1 MNEENKNELSI
12 SEPEWQARFRGE
24 YKELKERYNKLHRM
38 IVKYDAGTL
47 DFKPTCPIDL
57 LRRQKATMGEYLN
70 ILEIRAEIEN
80 VRGLDDD
87 KPKLKRNECISIA
100 KKLGIVDWPKIEVDT
115 PIFVRDSNEEVWK
128 CRYFAMYED
137 GEIYAWQLGRT
148 SWSNPIKRSPIAWKY
163 AKLAGDT
170 DE

>member
-24 YKELKERYNKLHRM
+24 YKKLKERYNKLHRM

-80 VRGLDDD
+80 IRGLDDD
-87 KPKLKRNECISIA
+87 NPKLKSDYEIA
-100 KKLGIVDWPKIEVDT
+100 KNG
-115 PIFVRDSNEEVWK
+115 R
-128 CRYFAMYED
+128 FA
-137 GEIYAWQLGRT
+137 
-148 SWSNPIKRSPIAWKY
+148 
-163 AKLAGDT
+163 
-170 DE
+170 

>member
-24 YKELKERYNKLHRM
+24 YKGLKERYNKLHRM

-80 VRGLDDD
+80 VRGLDSDD
-87 KPKLKRNECISIA
+87 KPKLKSDYEITKNGR
-100 KKLGIVDWPKIEVDT
+100 
-115 PIFVRDSNEEVWK
+115 
-128 CRYFAMYED
+128 FA
-137 GEIYAWQLGRT
+137 
-148 SWSNPIKRSPIAWKY
+148 
-163 AKLAGDT
+163 
-170 DE
+170 